1 MPLKL
6 RPATPAD
13 APALTDILHRAK
25 ASWGYPEEKLEE
37 FRAQWRISEATIASL
52 AVTVAERGGHPVA
65 FSALTPQDEETLLID
80 FLFVAPEAQSQ
91 GIGDLLLTRA
101 EDEARSRNLTRLFL
115 ESDTNAAP
123 FYEKRGFRTMTTRP
137 SEMQPGG
144 EIPMME
150 KILQPGVHKVSAI
163 DIDLSPAPWT
173 FEEANEAAIA
183 AHFEEARKRIALL
196 WNGRT
201 LKLTGFRFEDG
212 AFVGTCCEC
221 SYAAFLTWREWGAP
235 DASAYNLFG
244 SAVLRSAEGA
254 LLYGVMSER
263 AATAGLIYPPGG
275 NLDPVDLTSDG
286 KVDVIGAI
294 YRELAEET
302 GLAAR
307 DVRPADL
314 LVAFDGPRI
323 SIAQVFDIDRK
334 AEDLRNSILRFSEA
348 SEEQEL
354 ADIRIVRSREDLTD
368 PAIVPYARAIGAYL
382 LPPGSL

>member
-1 MPLKL
+1 M
-6 RPATPAD
+6 
-13 APALTDILHRAK
+13 
-25 ASWGYPEEKLEE
+25 EKLLPP
-37 FRAQWRISEATIASL
+37 A
-52 AVTVAERGGHPVA
+52 
-65 FSALTPQDEETLLID
+65 
-80 FLFVAPEAQSQ
+80 
-91 GIGDLLLTRA
+91 
-101 EDEARSRNLTRLFL
+101 
-115 ESDTNAAP
+115 
-123 FYEKRGFRTMTTRP
+123 
-137 SEMQPGG
+137 
-144 EIPMME
+144 
-150 KILQPGVHKVSAI
+150 VHKVLSI
-163 DIDLSPAPWT
+163 DVDLSPDPWP
-173 FEEANEAAIA
+173 FETANEAAIA
-183 AHFEEARKRIALL
+183 AHFSEAQKRIALL

-201 LKLTGFRFEDG
+201 LKLTQFRFEAG
-212 AFVGTCCEC
+212 AFKGTCLEC
-221 SYAAFLTWREWGAP
+221 SYAAFLAWREWGAP

-263 AATAGLIYPPGG
+263 TATAGQIYPPGG
-275 NLDPVDLTSDG
+275 NLDPTDLTPDG

-348 SEEQEL
+348 SEDQEL

-368 PAIVPYARAIGAYL
+368 PAIVSYACAIGAYL
-382 LPPGSL
+382 LPPGRL